1 MENKKNILVVEDDSN
16 NRNLLF
22 LILKK
27 DYNVFF
33 ATNDTEFYEQ
43 LSNNLFDLIIMD
55 IQLGIE
61 KTGLDLIKELR
72 QMEKHSKIPV
82 ICLTANAFLQ
92 NRSDAYQA
100 GADEFIAKPVEI
112 KILRDK
118 ISKLINKNS

>member
-1 MENKKNILVVEDDSN
+1 MENKKSILVVEDDPN

-43 LSNNLFDLIIMD
+43 LSNNFFDLIIMD

-72 QMEKHSKIPV
+72 QMENHSKIPV